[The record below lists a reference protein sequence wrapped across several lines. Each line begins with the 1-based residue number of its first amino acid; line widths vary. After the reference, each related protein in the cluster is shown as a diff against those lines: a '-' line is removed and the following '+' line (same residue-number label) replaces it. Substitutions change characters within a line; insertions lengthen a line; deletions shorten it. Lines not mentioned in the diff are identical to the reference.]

1 MHDMTL
7 LYAADAGRADEW
19 REALHDMAPELQV
32 QLWPDATDLAAVRYL
47 VAWSFMP
54 DLVARLPNLQ
64 VIFST
69 GAGVNQFAFESIP
82 PAIKIVRM
90 LDPAIREGMIEYA
103 VFATLALHRD
113 LLTYRQD
120 QRARRWAPL
129 TAPSAARRRVGV
141 MGLGD
146 LGTAVVEQLKSF
158 GFPLFGWS
166 RTARSIEGVTCFSGQ
181 DQLPSFLGH
190 CDILICLL
198 PLTPATQG
206 ILDDALFDALPIGAG
221 LINMGRG
228 RHLNEA
234 DLLRALDDG
243 RLSGAILDVLIDE
256 PPPHDHPFWLHPK
269 IMLTPHIAGTTSP
282 PSAAGVLVENLR
294 RHRAGLT
301 MLGEVRRD
309 LGY

>member
-19 REALHDMAPELQV
+19 REALHDMAPDLRV
-32 QLWPDATDLAAVRYL
+32 QLWPDDTDLAAVRYL

-69 GAGVNQFAFESIP
+69 GAGVNQFDFESIP
-82 PAIKIVRM
+82 LGIKVVRM
-90 LDPAIREGMIEYA
+90 LDPAIREGMVEYA
-103 VFATLALHRD
+103 VFAVLALHRD

-120 QRARRWAPL
+120 QCARRWAPL
-129 TAPSAARRRVGV
+129 KAPSAARRRVGV

-146 LGTAVVEQLKSF
+146 LGTAVVEGLKPF
-158 GFPLFGWS
+158 GFPLSGWS
-166 RTARSIEGVTCFSGQ
+166 RAPRSIEGVTCFSGQ

-206 ILDDALFDALPIGAG
+206 ILGNALFDALPAGAG

-228 RHLNEA
+228 RHLDEA

-243 RLSGAILDVLIDE
+243 RLSGAILDVLVDE
-256 PPPHDHPFWLHPK
+256 PPPHDHPFWSHPQ